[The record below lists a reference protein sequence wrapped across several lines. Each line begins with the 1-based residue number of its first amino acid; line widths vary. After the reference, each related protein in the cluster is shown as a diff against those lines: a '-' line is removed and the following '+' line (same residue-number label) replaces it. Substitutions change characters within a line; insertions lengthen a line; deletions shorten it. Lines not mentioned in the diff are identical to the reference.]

1 MKIEVQDKPFG
12 IPFSQ
17 VKAGEVFKWDD
28 CYYMRLDLEE
38 SLENNPNVV
47 SLTTNVL
54 CWFANSEMVEPV
66 NAKLVISE

>member
-17 VKAGEVFKWDD
+17 VKVGEVFKWNE

-38 SLENNPNVV
+38 LYESNVV
-47 SLTTNVL
+47 SLTTDTL
-54 CWFANSEMVEPV
+54 CWFENYETVEPV
-66 NAKLVISE
+66 NAKLVVSE